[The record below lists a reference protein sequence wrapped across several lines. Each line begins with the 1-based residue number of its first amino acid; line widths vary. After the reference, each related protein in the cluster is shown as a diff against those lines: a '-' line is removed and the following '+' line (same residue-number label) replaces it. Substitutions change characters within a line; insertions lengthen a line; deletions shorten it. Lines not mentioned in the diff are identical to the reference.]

1 MRSRDR
7 EYKLS
12 EPDWHQRSTYHK
24 DGEPSSPLDESV
36 PLADQT
42 GIKIGKMIESMR
54 LENDLA
60 RTDQGRIFA
69 RSSPVLP
76 SRVMKPLAQPSLP

>member
-1 MRSRDR
+1 
-7 EYKLS
+7 
-12 EPDWHQRSTYHK
+12 
-24 DGEPSSPLDESV
+24 V
-36 PLADQT
+36 
-42 GIKIGKMIESMR
+42 R

-60 RTDQGRIFA
+60 RTDQGRTFA

>member
-1 MRSRDR
+1 LRSLDR

-24 DGEPSSPLDESV
+24 GGEPSSPLDESV
-36 PLADQT
+36 RLTDRT
-42 GIKIGKMIESMR
+42 GIKIGKMIESVR

-60 RTDQGRIFA
+60 RTDHG
-69 RSSPVLP
+69 
-76 SRVMKPLAQPSLP
+76 